1 MILIN
6 SEKALI
12 MATDKLFKV
21 VGISNKD
28 GDYKIR
34 FANDIMR
41 IKVLT
46 KGGHTDVRLMEL
58 DEPMT
63 KMAAVVEMAKQ
74 DEFQDVAAKA
84 TIAEYIERN
93 TPRTKPEAT
102 PTATKK
108 AAPKAAVKAKAPAK
122 KVAVTED
129 EDAPF

>member
-1 MILIN
+1 
-6 SEKALI
+6 

-28 GDYKIR
+28 GDYKVR

-63 KMAAVVEMAKQ
+63 KMDAVVAMSKE

-108 AAPKAAVKAKAPAK
+108 AAVKAKTPAKAK

>member
-1 MILIN
+1 
-6 SEKALI
+6 
-12 MATDKLFKV
+12 MATNKLFKV
-21 VGISNKD
+21 VGISKHPA
-28 GDYKIR
+28 GDYKVR

-41 IKVLT
+41 IKVLS

-63 KMAAVVEMAKQ
+63 KISAVVEMSKN

-93 TPRTKPEAT
+93 TPRVKPEAT

-108 AAPKAAVKAKAPAK
+108 AAVKAPAK
-122 KVAVTED
+122 TKRVVED
-129 EDAPF
+129 EAAPF

>member
-1 MILIN
+1 
-6 SEKALI
+6 

-21 VGISNKD
+21 VGISKHPA
-28 GDYKIR
+28 GDYKVR

-58 DEPMT
+58 DEPMS
-63 KMAAVVEMAKQ
+63 KMAAVVEMSKQ

-108 AAPKAAVKAKAPAK
+108 AAVKAPAK
-122 KVAVTED
+122 AKVAVVED
-129 EDAPF
+129 EAAPF

>member
-1 MILIN
+1 
-6 SEKALI
+6 
-12 MATDKLFKV
+12 MATDKLFKI
-21 VGISNKD
+21 VGISKKD
-28 GDYKIR
+28 GDYKVR

-58 DEPMT
+58 DKPMT
-63 KMAAVVEMAKQ
+63 KMDAVVAMSKQ
-74 DEFQDVAAKA
+74 GEFQDVAAKA
-84 TIAEYIERN
+84 TIAEYVERN

-108 AAPKAAVKAKAPAK
+108 AAPKVAVKAKA
-122 KVAVTED
+122 KVTVTED

>member
-1 MILIN
+1 
-6 SEKALI
+6 

-21 VGISNKD
+21 VGISKHPE
-28 GDYKIR
+28 GDYKVR

-46 KGGHTDVRLMEL
+46 KGGHSDVRLMEL

-63 KMAAVVEMAKQ
+63 KMEAVVAMSKQ

-108 AAPKAAVKAKAPAK
+108 AAVKAPVKAKA

-129 EDAPF
+129 EEAPF

>member
-1 MILIN
+1 M
-6 SEKALI
+6 KRQLI

-28 GDYKIR
+28 GDYKVR

-58 DEPMT
+58 DTPMS
-63 KMAAVVEMAKQ
+63 KMAAVVAMSKQ

-84 TIAEYIERN
+84 TIAEYVDRN

-108 AAPKAAVKAKAPAK
+108 AAVKAKTPVKAKA